1 MCSLYEEDKEMI
13 QQLVILKEGD
23 HTRNQNTEED
33 LTFLILSYKFVI
45 LVGQKFSWKKFI
57 LCCQCLD
64 F

>member
-23 HTRNQNTEED
+23 HTRNQNTEDD
-33 LTFLILSYKFVI
+33 LTFLILSYKFAI

-57 LCCQCLD
+57 LCCQCLV